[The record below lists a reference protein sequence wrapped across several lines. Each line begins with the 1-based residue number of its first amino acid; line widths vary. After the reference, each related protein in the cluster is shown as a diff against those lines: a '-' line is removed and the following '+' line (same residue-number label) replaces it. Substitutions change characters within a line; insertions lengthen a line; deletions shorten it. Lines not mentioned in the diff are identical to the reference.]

1 MKKKISSIEN
11 KNKINILDCT
21 LRDGGYYNNW
31 FFEKELVNEYL
42 QVMSMIKVDYVEIG
56 FRFLDKVKTKGPFA
70 YSEESF
76 LRSLKIPKNL
86 KIGIMINA
94 SDFVGHKNI
103 VELTKNNF
111 IPKKNSVV
119 SLVRLACHHFEIK
132 DILPLVNWLK
142 KSGYKVAINIM
153 QIPELSFLE
162 IRNTVKIIKK
172 TKADILYFAD
182 SMGSLDALK
191 TKKIIHQIKSLWNKS
206 TGIHT
211 HDNMG
216 KALENSIVA
225 INNSVNWIDC
235 TVTGMGR
242 GPGNTKTEYLI
253 LELNRKKEYLINL
266 FNLIKKYFDPLKEKY
281 KWGSNPFYYYAGM
294 NSIHPTFV
302 QEMLSD
308 SRFDIEDIYNNL
320 KNLSTIGGKKFSK
333 ELIALGKISYRKIIK
348 GDWEPNKVLKNR
360 YVLIIGPGLSVLKY
374 KLKIIRFIK
383 KNKPVVFVLNAINP
397 IPKKYIYANVVCHT
411 LRLLSDINKYKK
423 SNKYMI
429 APFSSFS
436 KNIKSKISSKK
447 ILNFG
452 LQVKN
457 NKFKFEKNYAVLPN
471 SLAITYTLG
480 ISSSGECKKIFFAGL
495 DGYNKT
501 SPKKFEMDEVL
512 QSYKLEKKAKKIISL
527 TPTNYKIKK
536 IKI

>member
-1 MKKKISSIEN
+1 MI
-11 KNKINILDCT
+11 KNKINLLDCT

-31 FFEKELVNEYL
+31 FFERELINEYL
-42 QVMSMIKVDYVEIG
+42 RVMDMIKIDYVEIG

-86 KIGIMINA
+86 KIGVMVNA
-94 SDFVGHKNI
+94 SDFVGQKNI
-103 VELTKNNF
+103 IELAKKNF
-111 IPKKNSVV
+111 KPKKNSVI
-119 SLVRLACHHFEIK
+119 SLVRLACHHHEVK
-132 DILPLVNWLK
+132 DVLPLINWLK
-142 KSGYKVAINIM
+142 KSGYKVGINIM
-153 QIPELSFLE
+153 QIPELSSRE
-162 IRNTVKIIKK
+162 IKSTVQEVKK
-172 TKADILYFAD
+172 TKTDILYFAD
-182 SMGSLDALK
+182 SMGSLDAIK
-191 TKKIIHQIKSLWNKS
+191 TKKIIHQIKSLWKKS

-216 KALENSIVA
+216 KALENSIAA

-253 LELNRKKEYLINL
+253 LELNRKKEHLINL
-266 FNLIKKYFDPLKEKY
+266 LNLIKNYFEPLKEKY
-281 KWGSNPFYYYAGM
+281 KWGSNPFYYFAGL

-308 SRFDIEDIYNNL
+308 TRFDSEDIYYNL
-320 KNLSTIGGKKFSK
+320 NNLSTVGGRKFSK
-333 ELIALGKISYRKIIK
+333 ELISLGKNYYRKINK
-348 GDWEPNKVLKNR
+348 GDWDPSKVIKNR
-360 YVLIIGPGLSVLKY
+360 NVLIIGPGTSLIKY
-374 KLKIIRFIK
+374 KSKIIKFIK
-383 KNKPVVFVLNAINP
+383 KNKPTVFVLNVINP
-397 IPKKYIYANVVCHT
+397 VPKQYVYANIACHT
-411 LRLLSDINKYKK
+411 LRLLSDISKYKK
-423 SNKYMI
+423 SNKYLI
-429 APFSSFS
+429 TPFSSFS
-436 KNIKSKISSKK
+436 KNIKARIYSKK

-457 NKFKFEKNYAVLPN
+457 NRFKFGKNYAVLPN

-480 ISSSGECKKIFFAGL
+480 ICTSGQCKKIFFAGL

-501 SPKKFEMDEVL
+501 SPKKFEMDDVL
-512 QSYKLEKKAKKIISL
+512 QNYKLEKKARKIVSL